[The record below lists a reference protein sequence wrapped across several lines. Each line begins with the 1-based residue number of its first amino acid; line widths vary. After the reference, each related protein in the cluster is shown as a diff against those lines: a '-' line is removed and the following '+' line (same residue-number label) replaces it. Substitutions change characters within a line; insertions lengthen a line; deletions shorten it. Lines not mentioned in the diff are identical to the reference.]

1 MDWLLWLSKPEN
13 SKPVAL
19 LIFLVTFIGIVLYVY
34 GNRKRG
40 ERLESYRD
48 MPFLD
53 EQDDTKEQQ

>member
-1 MDWLLWLSKPEN
+1 MDWLLWFAKPEN
-13 SKPVAL
+13 SKPLAL
-19 LIFLVTFIGIVLYVY
+19 IIFFVTFIGIVFYVY

-53 EQDDTKEQQ
+53 EQDDTKEKQ